1 MAEKNEK
8 KGKVYLIGAGPGDPD
23 LITVKGYSLLNS
35 CDVIVYDNLI
45 PHELIVA
52 APPNVKRIY
61 VGKIADAHTLPQEK
75 INELLVEEANKGHNV
90 ARLKGGDPFVFG
102 RGGEEAE
109 YLREHGIEFEVI
121 PGITAG
127 LAATASAGIPASH
140 RNMSSAILLV
150 TAHGAPEHDLTMNWD
165 WAGKIGS
172 GTVIG
177 YMGVRQLPKV
187 VESLIK
193 GGMPSDTESAMIE
206 RCCFSTQKIVRAKL
220 KDLPQE
226 AEKNDVHP
234 PAIFI
239 IGQVTALADKLAW
252 YDRKLLSNVRIM
264 VTRPADQSR
273 WIYQMLRGFGAEVQP
288 YPTIK
293 TSFSEDKEGW
303 ESLAE
308 AARSG
313 NSWLLFTSENGV
325 RYFFG
330 YLRSKNVDLRLI
342 GKFRIAA
349 TGFGTLRSLNTL
361 GYHPDFTP
369 DITGT
374 VPFAEKLCEDIDVEG
389 VQIVRVRGKLP
400 NDPVEEILKQAGAE
414 VLPLTLYKTEPVKWQ
429 EHEIR
434 RLFWHPPHMIMFTSG
449 RSVDGLVSNLGQE
462 KALELAKLSKIASIG
477 PTTSAVLSKYNM
489 KVEIEAKRHSIP
501 DLINEIVKYYLNNKH
516 E

>member
-1 MAEKNEK
+1 MADANAK
-8 KGKVYLIGAGPGDPD
+8 KGRVYLIGAGPGDPD
-23 LITVKGYSLLNS
+23 LITVKGYTLLNS
-35 CDVIVYDNLI
+35 CNVIIYDNLI
-45 PHELIVA
+45 PHELIVT
-52 APPNVKRIY
+52 APPNVKKIY

-75 INELLVEEANKGHNV
+75 INELLVEEANKGNNV

-109 YLREHGIEFEVI
+109 YLRQHGIEYEII

-127 LAATASAGIPASH
+127 IAAADSAGIPASH
-140 RNMSSAILLV
+140 RNMSSAILLA
-150 TAHGAPEHDLTMNWD
+150 TAHGSTEHDLSMNWK

-177 YMGVRQLPKV
+177 YMGVRQLPNV
-187 VESLIK
+187 VRSLIE
-193 GGMPSDTESAMIE
+193 GGMPPETESAMVE

-226 AEKNDVHP
+226 AERQDVHP

-239 IGQVTALADKLAW
+239 IGEVASLADKLAW

-264 VTRPADQSR
+264 VTRPADQSK
-273 WIYQMLRGFGAEVQP
+273 WIYQILRGYGAEVQP

-293 TSFSEDKEGW
+293 TSFTEDKEGW
-303 ESLAE
+303 EGLAQSAKE
-308 AARSG
+308 
-313 NSWLLFTSENGV
+313 NDSWLLFTSENGV

-330 YLRSKNVDLRLI
+330 YLKSKNVDLRLI

-361 GYHPDFTP
+361 GYHADFTP
-369 DITGT
+369 DLTGT
-374 VPFAEKLCEDIDVEG
+374 VPFAEKLCEDVDIEG
-389 VQIVRVRGKLP
+389 SHIVRVRGKLP
-400 NDPVEEILKQAGAE
+400 NDPVEEILKQAGAQ
-414 VLPLTLYKTEPVKWQ
+414 VHPLTLYRTEPVKWQ

-434 RLFWHPPHMIMFTSG
+434 RMFWHPPHMIMFTSG

-462 KALELAKLSKIASIG
+462 KALELAKLSKIATIG
-477 PTTSAVLSKYNM
+477 PTTTAVASKYNI
-489 KVEIEAKRHSIP
+489 KVEIEAERHSIP
-501 DLINEIVKYYLNNKH
+501 DLINDIVKYYLNKKA
-516 E
+516 